1 MEVVMESSVP
11 EKKANSAACCGVA
24 PGKFPVAAA
33 DNSRR
38 ETRTAVESA
47 EEKPAPAAS
56 CCAADCCATD
66 DASAVCC

>member
-1 MEVVMESSVP
+1 MELTVP
-11 EKKANSAACCGVA
+11 EKEVKSVACCDTT
-24 PGKFPVAAA
+24 PGRFPVAAA
-33 DNSRR
+33 ENSRR
-38 ETRTAVESA
+38 ETGTVVENA